1 MISSILQYSTIDFDF
16 LEANLIQLSKFSSEI
31 IIPICTH
38 FFNGEIE
45 NKYLLQK
52 TEEIVKSYPKAN
64 ILYFDW
70 DGIKKH
76 NCYYHNLSRK
86 LGTEQAKNEWLLFV
100 DADEIVSDEFGEWF
114 ESVKHLDKAWWFSC
128 YWYFREPIYQAI
140 ANEGAGLLVPRKYC
154 EWDINNSLERAQ
166 LFQKLY
172 DANKLIMSDFQEI
185 LSTSGKKLVHH
196 YSWVRSQQDLLKK
209 TNNWGHNK
217 DKDWERLI
225 NEEFCRPF
233 NNTDFVHNYS
243 YHIVDNYF
251 NLKINSNNIEK
262 LLYNYIEEPD
272 NSNNNYNLGLYYETI
287 DQTASALSYF
297 LRCAERASVP
307 ETVYE
312 CLIRASMCF
321 EKQGKRN
328 FTVKGLLQHAIS
340 ICPTR
345 PEAYYLLARFYEKET
360 YDGSWQ
366 DSYMISSVGEKVSNF
381 NCEALTNPVDFPGKY
396 ALLFQKGIAAWW
408 CGLVEESRDIFLSLL
423 HDEKNIDSKFIQPCL
438 NNLSIMKTKPFIN
451 YDKDKHKLKHN
462 FLGSENI
469 TSNYS
474 EAFQD
479 LFVLT
484 VLNGKTDGTYLEI
497 GAGDPIYGNNSY
509 LLEQN
514 FNWKGISLD
523 IDENIVQ
530 TYNQVR
536 SNKCF
541 CKDASSI
548 DYSKFLS
555 GLNYPKTIDY
565 LQIDC
570 DPPEVSY
577 RILLNLPL
585 DSYKFAIITYEHD
598 NYCDATK
605 SFQDASSKY
614 LESYGYIKVLNNIAP
629 DNHRNYEDWWIHP
642 ELVPESNYASILD
655 TSDSTKN
662 SKNIFLES

>member
-1 MISSILQYSTIDFDF
+1 MKNNNV
-16 LEANLIQLSKFSSEI
+16 LE
-31 IIPICTH
+31 
-38 FFNGEIE
+38 
-45 NKYLLQK
+45 
-52 TEEIVKSYPKAN
+52 V
-64 ILYFDW
+64 
-70 DGIKKH
+70 
-76 NCYYHNLSRK
+76 
-86 LGTEQAKNEWLLFV
+86 
-100 DADEIVSDEFGEWF
+100 
-114 ESVKHLDKAWWFSC
+114 
-128 YWYFREPIYQAI
+128 
-140 ANEGAGLLVPRKYC
+140 
-154 EWDINNSLERAQ
+154 
-166 LFQKLY
+166 
-172 DANKLIMSDFQEI
+172 
-185 LSTSGKKLVHH
+185 
-196 YSWVRSQQDLLKK
+196 LLKK
-209 TNNWGHNK
+209 YINN
-217 DKDWERLI
+217 
-225 NEEFCRPF
+225 P
-233 NNTDFVHNYS
+233 NNP
-243 YHIVDNYF
+243 
-251 NLKINSNNIEK
+251 
-262 LLYNYIEEPD
+262 LYNFVLGRYYD
-272 NSNNNYNLGLYYETI
+272 NIGH
-287 DQTASALSYF
+287 TASAVSYY
-297 LRCAERASVP
+297 LRCAERSKDI
-307 ETVYE
+307 EQKYE
-312 CLIRASMCF
+312 SLIRTAKCF

-340 ICPTR
+340 MCPTR
-345 PEAYYLLARFYEKET
+345 PEAYYLLAIFYEKET

-366 DSYMISSVGEKVSNF
+366 DSYMISSIGEKVSNF
-381 NCEALTNPVDFPGKY
+381 NCGPLTNPVDFPGKY

-423 HDEKNIDSKFIQPCL
+423 HDEKNIDAKFIQPCL

-451 YDKDKHKLKHN
+451 YDKNKHKLKHN
-462 FLGSENI
+462 FVGSENI

-497 GAGDPIYGNNSY
+497 GAGDPTYGNNSY

-541 CKDASSI
+541 CKDASST

-577 RILLNLPL
+577 RILLSLPL
-585 DSYKFAIITYEHD
+585 DSYKFGIITYEHD
-598 NYCDATK
+598 NYCDTTK

-629 DNHRNYEDWWIHP
+629 DNHRSYEDWWIHP
-642 ELVPESNYASILD
+642 ELVSESNYASILN
-655 TSDSTKN
+655 TSNSIKN